1 MGGKQE
7 EGNMERKG
15 GRDIEKH
22 RNGGIDIDKH
32 REERE

>member
-7 EGNMERKG
+7 EGKMERKG
-15 GRDIEKH
+15 GRDIEQH
-22 RNGGIDIDKH
+22 RNGGIDIHID